1 MARNVEIKA
10 RFPGDAQA
18 DLVEHRARVLATA
31 PIEMLTQDDSFF
43 RCARGR
49 LKLRV
54 FADGQGEL
62 IAYER
67 DDSAGPKTSTYCR
80 TPAADPDGLRAALAL
95 SCGLIGRVRKQRM
108 VVMAGRTRIH
118 LDTVEGLGRFL
129 ELEVVLRDD
138 EPACD
143 GIDEAEALMT
153 RLGVLPEWLVEG
165 AYLDLLP
172 SGAGNAR

>member
-10 RFPGDAQA
+10 RFPDDAEA
-18 DLVEHRARVLATA
+18 DRVGRRACELATA
-31 PIEMLTQDDSFF
+31 PVESLQQDDSFF
-43 RCARGR
+43 RCAQGR

-62 IAYER
+62 IAYAR
-67 DDSAGPKTSTYCR
+67 ADTAGPKTSTYCR
-80 TPAADPDGLRAALAL
+80 TPAADPDGLRAALAA
-95 SCGLIGRVRKQRM
+95 SCGLIGRVCKQRR
-108 VVMAGRTRIH
+108 VVLVGRTRIH

-143 GIDEAEALMT
+143 GVDEAEALMT
-153 RLGVLPEWLVEG
+153 RLGVAPGWLVEG
-165 AYLDLLP
+165 AYLDLLA
-172 SGAGNAR
+172 SGTGNAR

>member
-10 RFPGDAQA
+10 RFA
-18 DLVEHRARVLATA
+18 DDTEADRVERRARELATA
-31 PIEMLTQDDSFF
+31 PVQTLTQDDSFF
-43 RCARGR
+43 RCASGR

-62 IAYER
+62 IAYHR
-67 DDSAGPKTSTYCR
+67 ADTAGPKTSTYCR
-80 TPAADPDGLRAALAL
+80 TPAADPEGLRAALTAA
-95 SCGLIGRVRKQRM
+95 CGLVGRVRKQRLL
-108 VVMAGRTRIH
+108 VMAGRTRIH

-143 GIDEAEALMT
+143 GVDEAEALMT
-153 RLGVLPEWLVEG
+153 RLGVSPGWLVEG
-165 AYLDLLP
+165 AYLDLLS
-172 SGAGNAR
+172 SGTGNAR